1 MISKWCLPAL
11 LICLSITVACDTR
24 GLSYGDPNSIIVV
37 MAPERW
43 EEVAED
49 VYTSLETRIVT
60 VRDEKMFT
68 VTYQEPYDEFWPN
81 LRRFQQM
88 LVAGPPDA
96 PWIQEAFDRVGEEM
110 PQPGI
115 HELTDVWSRGQ
126 NVTVVLLSDGGG
138 ADELKSHLPAI
149 HDMLDGQ
156 YRGYARNR
164 MYMSGVDSA
173 LADTLYAQAGFSMM
187 LPEVYRWRATDSTYM
202 FRNDNPDPSELIR
215 EVSVTW
221 LSPAVTSLNTDEVLA
236 LRAQLVT
243 DHYLEPQ
250 DVVLD
255 GMNAENTEHEGHEA
269 LEIQAQ
275 WRNPPDRGWP
285 AGGPIIARAITC
297 ESQDRTYLVDSWLYA
312 PGREKY
318 EYMIQLETILDSF
331 RCS

>member
-96 PWIQEAFDRVGEEM
+96 PWIQETFDRVGEEM

-156 YRGYARNR
+156 SVSYTH
-164 MYMSGVDSA
+164 
-173 LADTLYAQAGFSMM
+173 LTL
-187 LPEVYRWRATDSTYM
+187 PT
-202 FRNDNPDPSELIR
+202 NR
-215 EVSVTW
+215 EV
-221 LSPAVTSLNTDEVLA
+221 
-236 LRAQLVT
+236 
-243 DHYLEPQ
+243 
-250 DVVLD
+250 
-255 GMNAENTEHEGHEA
+255 
-269 LEIQAQ
+269 
-275 WRNPPDRGWP
+275 
-285 AGGPIIARAITC
+285 
-297 ESQDRTYLVDSWLYA
+297 
-312 PGREKY
+312 
-318 EYMIQLETILDSF
+318 
-331 RCS
+331 